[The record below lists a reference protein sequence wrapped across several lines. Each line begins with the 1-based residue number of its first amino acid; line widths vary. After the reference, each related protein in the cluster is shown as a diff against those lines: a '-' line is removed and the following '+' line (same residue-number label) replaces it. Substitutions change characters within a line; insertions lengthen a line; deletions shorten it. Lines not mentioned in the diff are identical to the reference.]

1 MNYKARLLKSK
12 FLLKAE
18 RGAIVIIAAIAMIAL
33 TGLMA
38 LSIDA
43 AGYYGQMSRQTN
55 ASSMVKQAVGAAR
68 TTVLNNAQDPGKTIA
83 ETSARVLRENGIDGE
98 ISVHYFEDI
107 DRASKTDRLA
117 AFAIEVDG
125 TYVCMLG
132 PMVGISKL
140 NVESVVFDTVDFY
153 SSSVVW
159 RPHWTNES
167 DPTAY
172 SVDNGTY
179 TWAEG
184 AAWDSEPTYVAR
196 DSASAFPDVV
206 ASGFSDVFAG

>member
-1 MNYKARLLKSK
+1 MRFAKFKAQ
-12 FLLKAE
+12 FLSHAE

-68 TTVLNNAQDPGKTIA
+68 TTVLNFADEPGRAIA
-83 ETSARVLRENGIDGE
+83 ETSVRVLRENGIDGE
-98 ISVHYFEDI
+98 ISVHYFEDT
-107 DRASKTDRLA
+107 DRASMTDRLA

-125 TYVCMLG
+125 TYTCMLG
-132 PMVGISKL
+132 PMVGINEL
-140 NVESVVFDTVDFY
+140 NVDSVVFDTVDYYF
-153 SSSVVW
+153 STVVW
-159 RPHWTNES
+159 RPNWTNES

-184 AAWDSEPTYVAR
+184 AAWDSEPTFTEHN
-196 DSASAFPDVV
+196 STGAFPGVV
-206 ASGFSDVFAG
+206 ASGFGDLFAG

>member
-1 MNYKARLLKSK
+1 MSKLNILHKK

-68 TTVLNNAQDPGKTIA
+68 TTVLNNAEEPGRTIA

-98 ISVHYFEDI
+98 ISVHYFEDT
-107 DRASKTDRLA
+107 DRATRTDRLA

-125 TYVCMLG
+125 TYTCMLG
-132 PMVGISKL
+132 PMVGISEL
-140 NVESVVFDTVDFY
+140 STESVVFDTVDYY
-153 SSSVVW
+153 SSSAVW

-184 AAWDSEPTYVAR
+184 ASWDSDPSYVER
-196 DSASAFPDVV
+196 DTTSAFPDVV
-206 ASGFSDVFAG
+206 ASEFSDLFAG